1 MAEFDKTRAV
11 YGIDLGTTY
20 SCIAQMDKFDQAVVL
35 TNFDGSLTTP
45 SVVYFESEDKS
56 IVGADA
62 KGMLVTEPQNTVSF
76 IKRSMGVDAAFD
88 KATNTFPYHRDPS
101 EISALILKKLVQ
113 DANDLGDNPE
123 PVNDVV
129 ITCPAY
135 FGTKERMQTK
145 QAGEIAGLNVLGII
159 NEPTAAAI
167 AYGMKTTEK
176 KTVLVYDLGGGT
188 FDVTIIN
195 VNYGAIKVIATGGD
209 HHLGGVDWDT
219 DFAQFM
225 LDNFNEQN
233 GTSYTMDDEVLK
245 NTLLLEAE
253 NKKKLLSSK
262 ETVKCNV
269 QYDGLS
275 ARFEVSREIFD
286 ALTKNHLEETI
297 DCTHKTIDIARQKGY
312 NDELEF
318 LLVGGSSRMPQVKQR
333 LDAEFN
339 CDAKLSDPD
348 QCVAKGAAIYAMN
361 AAYSQAMEDYEE
373 GNIDERPAP
382 IKGPRARV
390 VNVTSKTYGTDC
402 NDSNGNPM
410 VKNLV
415 FANTSLP
422 TKVVDTF
429 TTGFD
434 NQRQVSMKVFESDF
448 TNPETEDMV
457 EERFCTMLEDRV
469 LQITQNWPKGTRID
483 VVFEVDNE
491 GILHVHANV
500 GQEAIDFTLKINGV
514 KSREE
519 LDDAIAAVAKI
530 SVE

>member
-1 MAEFDKTRAV
+1 
-11 YGIDLGTTY
+11 
-20 SCIAQMDKFDQAVVL
+20 
-35 TNFDGSLTTP
+35 
-45 SVVYFESEDKS
+45 
-56 IVGADA
+56 
-62 KGMLVTEPQNTVSF
+62 
-76 IKRSMGVDAAFD
+76 
-88 KATNTFPYHRDPS
+88 
-101 EISALILKKLVQ
+101 
-113 DANDLGDNPE
+113 
-123 PVNDVV
+123 
-129 ITCPAY
+129 
-135 FGTKERMQTK
+135 
-145 QAGEIAGLNVLGII
+145 
-159 NEPTAAAI
+159 
-167 AYGMKTTEK
+167 
-176 KTVLVYDLGGGT
+176 
-188 FDVTIIN
+188 
-195 VNYGAIKVIATGGD
+195 
-209 HHLGGVDWDT
+209 
-219 DFAQFM
+219 
-225 LDNFNEQN
+225 
-233 GTSYTMDDEVLK
+233 
-245 NTLLLEAE
+245 
-253 NKKKLLSSK
+253 
-262 ETVKCNV
+262 
-269 QYDGLS
+269 
-275 ARFEVSREIFD
+275 
-286 ALTKNHLEETI
+286 
-297 DCTHKTIDIARQKGY
+297 
-312 NDELEF
+312 
-318 LLVGGSSRMPQVKQR
+318 MPQVKQR